1 MKLRSLVSRSLSF
14 LACAGRESVNDSAAR
29 SFHPTRIKP
38 PQGSPFPTFVRA
50 LVREAGA
57 LSSRHLRLFR
67 RRARRSSVTVQ
78 RQCRGVLPVS
88 PSIGF
93 SNPSLRNGTL
103 CLLRPRSSLV
113 LVRCPRSVK
122 TPLCVCLVQNIFRC
136 YVVVA
141 APQLPPFSFFMSRP
155 EWKQNYDVLSS
166 SLVNSNPKYS
176 KPYNFAIIEVYDN
189 HRKTEIQQFLTLHT
203 TRATARCAQVY
214 FNLCAFK

>member
-1 MKLRSLVSRSLSF
+1 MDRETYEKFMKYTSQRGITQHPLLHDQGEVLS
-14 LACAGRESVNDSAAR
+14 
-29 SFHPTRIKP
+29 
-38 PQGSPFPTFVRA
+38 
-50 LVREAGA
+50 
-57 LSSRHLRLFR
+57 
-67 RRARRSSVTVQ
+67 
-78 RQCRGVLPVS
+78 VS
-88 PSIGF
+88 PPIGL

-103 CLLRPRSSLV
+103 CFLARFTLPCTRALSKKREDSSLFF
-113 LVRCPRSVK
+113 
-122 TPLCVCLVQNIFRC
+122 VCSFQTIFRW

-141 APQLPPFSFFMSRP
+141 AQRLPPFSFFTSRP
-155 EWKQNYDVLSS
+155 VWKQNIDGLVLSS

>member
-1 MKLRSLVSRSLSF
+1 MGGGVDFFTKKKEALRQFMDRETYEKFMKYPSQRGITQHPLLHDQGEVLS
-14 LACAGRESVNDSAAR
+14 
-29 SFHPTRIKP
+29 
-38 PQGSPFPTFVRA
+38 
-50 LVREAGA
+50 
-57 LSSRHLRLFR
+57 
-67 RRARRSSVTVQ
+67 
-78 RQCRGVLPVS
+78 VS
-88 PSIGF
+88 PSIGL

-103 CLLRPRSSLV
+103 CFLRPRSSLV

-189 HRKTEIQQFLTLHT
+189 HGKPEIQQT
-203 TRATARCAQVY
+203 V
-214 FNLCAFK
+214 